1 MSCLTFF
8 VICKAWMFWLWR
20 KIALSEESWHL
31 TGRSLFVK
39 LQKTGQDSSKATF
52 LKNQRKFLRL
62 KSFIGRFW
70 SRVGVLDRLFN
81 HLIFSTELRQIST
94 GSGLWVESKNDG
106 EDQK

>member
-8 VICKAWMFWLWR
+8 VICKIWLWR
-20 KIALSEESWHL
+20 KIASLEESWHL

-39 LQKTGQDSSKATF
+39 LQKTGQDSSKAIF
-52 LKNQRKFLRL
+52 LQNHQKFLRL

-70 SRVGVLDRLFN
+70 SRVGVLDRLLN

-94 GSGLWVESKNDG
+94 GSLLWVESKNG
-106 EDQK
+106 WEDQK